1 MAKAITTLIV
11 ITAKMLYN
19 SIQTKRSK
27 TAHKSLHVWSTRLS
41 LRMLKPSIIGVFLL
55 LTTIAL
61 LCYQVIA
68 GALAMGTSNAFAYR
82 NIKLIEIL
90 NQKFL
95 NGISRSISS
104 VHIQGAIDFIITTP
118 LIYLLFVASI
128 IFFILHAFTK
138 VK

>member
-1 MAKAITTLIV
+1 M
-11 ITAKMLYN
+11 
-19 SIQTKRSK
+19 
-27 TAHKSLHVWSTRLS
+27 S

-104 VHIQGAIDFIITTP
+104 VYIQGAIDFIITTP

>member
-1 MAKAITTLIV
+1 
-11 ITAKMLYN
+11 
-19 SIQTKRSK
+19 
-27 TAHKSLHVWSTRLS
+27 LS

-104 VHIQGAIDFIITTP
+104 VYIQGAIDFIITTP